1 MFRRELPAK
10 VERSRKRLAPFS
22 AAHCQPPH
30 WRL

>member
-22 AAHCQPPH
+22 AAIVSP
-30 WRL
+30 RIDD